1 MTAHAVVFGRVQRVQ
16 KVEETLN
23 EFKRTRLVGRRMAGR
38 TEWEIRRVEGECD
51 CDCARCCVRQ
61 GRRVQKVEETL
72 NEFKRTCL
80 VARRMAVCTGWE
92 IRRVGGE
99 WDCDCAR
106 HCVWEGPEGS
116 YS

>member
-16 KVEETLN
+16 KVEEELN
-23 EFKRTRLVGRRMAGR
+23 EFKRTRLVGRRMAG
-38 TEWEIRRVEGECD
+38 C
-51 CDCARCCVRQ
+51 
-61 GRRVQKVEETL
+61 
-72 NEFKRTCL
+72 
-80 VARRMAVCTGWE
+80 MGWE

-106 HCVWEGPEGS
+106 CCVCEGPEGS